1 MTSGKN
7 EEEAACE
14 EGEQTKEK
22 CLLCG
27 CVCVCEWLRVSV
39 WKLENISGVATQGS
53 NAKWAASLEGGGAAC
68 LVLCT

>member
-1 MTSGKN
+1 MKKKQRAKRENKQRKSVCSV
-7 EEEAACE
+7 AV
-14 EGEQTKEK
+14 
-22 CLLCG
+22 